1 MPVPPTPEVHVATQ
15 GQGRKSS
22 KVSATGGETGTA
34 ATPLAAAAAPSA
46 APTDAGFTT
55 PPTPY
60 KTATS
65 SPLAPA
71 DAIAKLQQAQVSYM

>member
-1 MPVPPTPEVHVATQ
+1 VPPTSESHVATQ

-22 KVSATGGETGTA
+22 KVSASGGETGTA
-34 ATPLAAAAAPSA
+34 ATPLAAAAPSA

-65 SPLAPA
+65 SPMAPA